1 MTLRFTVLLALMIG
15 TTAVDGRQATGHAA
29 MAMGFDLEKT
39 THHFLLFT
47 DGGAIDISVKDPAD
61 RSNLQSIRDHL
72 PHIAQMFGQG
82 DFSAP
87 MLVHDRQDV
96 PGTATMTRL
105 KQRIR
110 YRYVQ
115 TPNGGRLDILTSDPE
130 ALAALH
136 EFLRFQITDH
146 KTGDPL
152 KARPR

>member
-1 MTLRFTVLLALMIG
+1 MTLRFAALMAFTFG
-15 TTAVDGRQATGHAA
+15 MTPMTGQQPAGHAA

-47 DGGAIDISVKDPAD
+47 DGGAIDISIKDSKD
-61 RSNLQSIRDHL
+61 QTNLQSIRGHL
-72 PHIAQMFGQG
+72 PHITQMFGQG

-96 PGTATMTRL
+96 PGTSTMTALKDRL
-105 KQRIR
+105 R
-110 YRYVQ
+110 YRYVE
-115 TPNGGRLDILTSDPE
+115 TARGGRVDIFTSDPA

-146 KTGDPL
+146 QTGDPL
-152 KARPR
+152 TPRKR